1 MKKDEDLLKSCGL
14 WIKEVVGDGAC
25 LFRAFA
31 DQLSPDGDKAHV
43 DMRERCV
50 DFMEAHR
57 ADFEPFLEEDFAGY
71 CSRMRQSATWGGHVE
86 VQALARMT
94 GVNAVIYQPSE
105 ASGRPDNLMKTAVE
119 ITASDSDDAR
129 CVQLSFHP
137 NHHAGQHYN
146 SVRCRQDEGEGPA
159 PVASLEEL
167 RRRLDDALRPKEK
180 EPEPSEAEASSD
192 STKPKS
198 KVFF

>member
-1 MKKDEDLLKSCGL
+1 
-14 WIKEVVGDGAC
+14 
-25 LFRAFA
+25 
-31 DQLSPDGDKAHV
+31 
-43 DMRERCV
+43 
-50 DFMEAHR
+50 
-57 ADFEPFLEEDFAGY
+57 
-71 CSRMRQSATWGGHVE
+71 
-86 VQALARMT
+86 ALARMT

-146 SVRCRQDEGEGPA
+146 SVRCREDEGEGPA